1 MFYLWAE
8 TLNMSIP
15 KLEQEVIEEF
25 EFFDSWLEKYEHI
38 IELGKDLPLIPDHL
52 KTGDNL
58 IKGCQSNVWLHAEYE
73 ENKITFCADSDA
85 IITKGIIALLIRI
98 LDKQSPN
105 DILKAELK
113 FIDSIGLTN
122 HLSPTR
128 ANGLL
133 GMVKQMKSFAMAFSL
148 KNNTK
153 NG

>member
-85 IITKGIIALLIRI
+85 IITKGIIALLIRV
-98 LDKQSPN
+98 LDKQSA
-105 DILKAELK
+105 DDVLKAELK
-113 FIDSIGLTN
+113 FIDTIGLTN

-133 GMVKQMKSFAMAFSL
+133 GMVKQMKSYAMAFSL

-153 NG
+153 DG